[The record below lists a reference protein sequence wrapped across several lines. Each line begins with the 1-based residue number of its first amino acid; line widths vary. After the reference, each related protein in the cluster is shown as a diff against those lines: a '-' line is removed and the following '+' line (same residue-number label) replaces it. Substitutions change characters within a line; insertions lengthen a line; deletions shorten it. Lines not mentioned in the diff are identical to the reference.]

1 MISFKNDNSRLF
13 KEFNEL
19 RKNNFDLYSLIRDLE
34 SYVNYY
40 FKKDVIITMIYRTN
54 EEQDKIYRGS
64 KMGTREY
71 DVRPWKSPH
80 QFWHSVDIRSMIFD
94 PEEIKKIEEFINI
107 NCEETN
113 YYKWTAK
120 NHEVNG
126 GGEHFHIQ
134 YIRKE

>member
-64 KMGTREY
+64 K
-71 DVRPWKSPH
+71 
-80 QFWHSVDIRSMIFD
+80 I
-94 PEEIKKIEEFINI
+94 
-107 NCEETN
+107 
-113 YYKWTAK
+113 
-120 NHEVNG
+120 
-126 GGEHFHIQ
+126 
-134 YIRKE
+134 